1 MAVPLELFQKGDV
14 YIDFPYE
21 DLMYRYEFATRKLFC
36 KFYGRQEA
44 EIALP
49 FSGTCV
55 LVAAGSVWVTAAG
68 KGELYRIDPSSNAL
82 HSSRCHRHPSSLPSG
97 SQAR

>member
-1 MAVPLELFQKGDV
+1 VAVPLELFQKGDV

-44 EIALP
+44 EILQDSKLFHDAISAGNVTTAEHYRLGGP
-49 FSGTCV
+49 VTP
-55 LVAAGSVWVTAAG
+55 AAAPQS
-68 KGELYRIDPSSNAL
+68 DPHA
-82 HSSRCHRHPSSLPSG
+82 
-97 SQAR
+97 